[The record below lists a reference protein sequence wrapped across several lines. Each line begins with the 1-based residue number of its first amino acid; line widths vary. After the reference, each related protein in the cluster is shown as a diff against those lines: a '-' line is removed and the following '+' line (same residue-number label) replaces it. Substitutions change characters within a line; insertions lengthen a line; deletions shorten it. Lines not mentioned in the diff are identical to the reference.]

1 MMSGFYGP
9 ALSHKKPA
17 MTKYGLRARVLAFT
31 LLPTLLI
38 GGLLAGYFSFH
49 RYQQV
54 ENQLIEQGINIIEP
68 LAIAS
73 EYGMQ
78 QSSREGLKRLIS
90 LSHRKNSPLI
100 TSIAV
105 FNPQNELFVT
115 SNYHR
120 AFVRMRL
127 PAGSPI
133 PELTSVERH
142 ADYIII
148 RTPIIAEASLEPEL
162 TSQSGPP
169 KPLGYIALQ
178 LNTDRALVVRY
189 RDGAL
194 ALLAW
199 LLGVGLSIYF
209 GVNLVNVVINP
220 INRMVRAVYQIR
232 EGRLDTRV
240 RGQMNGELDMLKN
253 GINAMAKA
261 MAEYHNEMQ
270 MNIDQATSDLRET
283 LEQIEIQNVELDMA
297 KKRAQEAARVKS
309 EFLANMSHEL
319 RTPLNGVIGF
329 AKQLMKT
336 PLTPN
341 QSDYLGTIEKSAKSL
356 LNIINDILDFSKLEA
371 GKLQL
376 EEIPFSL
383 RDQLNETMTLL
394 APSAHDK
401 GLTLSVRVDSQVP
414 DLVLGDPLRLQQ
426 ILTNLTGNAIKFT
439 ESGNVDVHIGRLGNP
454 DENKLR
460 LCTRIRDTGIG
471 MSPQQQSQLFQPF
484 NQGDSSISR
493 RYGGTGLGLVIT
505 QKLIQQMGGQI
516 EVRSQAGQGSEFIYT
531 LDLKVASQPAL
542 ENKELASLVD
552 QAVILV
558 EPDAWSRQATG
569 ELLAEWQMRVQAVRH
584 WEEASQMAGDPWLL
598 LGLGSQPDLAQTQ
611 TLLESLPIPAPKR
624 ILLVNSH
631 DPGLLAQ
638 LQALGAAHCLSK
650 PVPHTR
656 LIAALTSG
664 GSTQVATA
672 QTQQRPRLPLSVLA
686 VDDNPANLKLI
697 GALLDERVDEVHS
710 GQNGRQAVELAQR
723 IEFDLIFMD
732 IQMPIMDGI
741 AAAQAIRQEGCNQHT
756 PIIAVTAHAIP
767 GERERLIAQGMDDYL
782 AKPIDE
788 GQLEALL
795 QRYLPPQSQPPLLDW
810 TLALRQSAGKPE
822 LARQMLDLL
831 WQTYQELE
839 TLWPAA
845 EPAACL
851 AAVHKLHGGCAY
863 CGVPRLV
870 QHCQTLERALRAGE
884 RPAQLE
890 PEWLELTDLM
900 TQLQQEMA
908 ALGTAPP
915 AAT

>member
-78 QSSREGLKRLIS
+78 QSSREGLKRLIG

-127 PAGSPI
+127 PTGSPI

-148 RTPIIAEASLEPEL
+148 RTPIIAEASLEPALDNE
-162 TSQSGPP
+162 SGPP

-189 RDGAL
+189 RDGAV

-199 LLGVGLSIYF
+199 LLGVGLSVYF
-209 GVNLVNVVINP
+209 GINLVNVVINP

-341 QSDYLGTIEKSAKSL
+341 QNDYLGTIEKSAKSL

-383 RDQLNETMTLL
+383 RDHLNETMTLL

-401 GLTLSVRVDSQVP
+401 GLTLSVRVDRQVP
-414 DLVLGDPLRLQQ
+414 DLLLGDPLRLQQ
-426 ILTNLTGNAIKFT
+426 ILTNITGNAIKFT
-439 ESGNVDVHIGRLGNP
+439 EQGNVDVHFGRLGSP
-454 DENKLR
+454 DEHKLR

-471 MSPQQQSQLFQPF
+471 MTPQQQSQLFQPF

-542 ENKELASLVD
+542 ENKALANLAD

-558 EPDAWSRQATG
+558 EPDDWSRQATG
-569 ELLAEWQMRVQAVRH
+569 ELLAEWQMRVQAVRQ
-584 WEEASQMAGDPWLL
+584 WEEAKLAEGDDPWLL

-611 TLLESLPIPAPKR
+611 RLLEALPISPQKR

-638 LQALGAAHCLSK
+638 LLALGAAHCLSK
-650 PVPHTR
+650 PVPHTK
-656 LIAALTSG
+656 LITALCPGDDPQAPLAAPP
-664 GSTQVATA
+664 
-672 QTQQRPRLPLSVLA
+672 QRSRWPLSVLA

-697 GALLDERVDEVHS
+697 GALLGERVEEVHS
-710 GQNGRQAVELAQR
+710 CQNGRQAVEQAQR
-723 IEFDLIFMD
+723 VEFDLIFMD

-741 AAAQAIRQEGCNQHT
+741 AATQAIRQEGCNQHT

-788 GQLEALL
+788 SQLETLL
-795 QRYLPPQSQPPLLDW
+795 QRYLPSPTSSQPPLLDW
-810 TLALRQSAGKPE
+810 TLALRQSAGKPD
-822 LARQMLDLL
+822 LAHEMLELL
-831 WQTYQELE
+831 WQTYQELQSV
-839 TLWPAA
+839 WPAA
-845 EPAACL
+845 EPEACL

-863 CGVPRLV
+863 CGVPRLQ
-870 QHCQTLERALRAGE
+870 QHCQMMESALRAGNA
-884 RPAQLE
+884 PAQLE

-900 TQLQQEMA
+900 TQLQQESQQ
-908 ALGTAPP
+908 LDH
-915 AAT
+915 